1 MSIQPTSL
9 SGINPL
15 RPGPELRPDRAAIQD
30 GARLP
35 DAGRPAGDA
44 VVRPDTVQ
52 TTQTQGAESA
62 EPPQGVD
69 PQLWSLLTGAE
80 RSYFARARELGPL
93 TYGRQSA
100 ATSQTSIR
108 GARLDV
114 RV

>member
-1 MSIQPTSL
+1 MSIQPSSL

-15 RPGPELRPDRAAIQD
+15 QPRPDLRPGRAAIPD
-30 GARLP
+30 GTRLP

-44 VVRPDTVQ
+44 AIQSDRVEVSS
-52 TTQTQGAESA
+52 TQGAESA
-62 EPPQGVD
+62 DPPQGVD
-69 PQLWSLLTGAE
+69 PQLWSLLTAEE